1 MGMRATAGCV
11 GLLGWPIRGICHRV
25 PGFALVALLGA
36 CSNAATNRVLVVDGV
51 EDAVETAP
59 TFYGE
64 QTLQTFTVCA
74 WVFP

>member
-1 MGMRATAGCV
+1 MIGKRPPSSLV
-11 GLLGWPIRGICHRV
+11 V
-25 PGFALVALLGA
+25 FALVTRLTQ
-36 CSNAATNRVLVVDGV
+36 AATNRVLVVDGV

-59 TFYGE
+59 AFYGE